1 MAQKIPKSLL
11 IFYIL
16 VIYVLLQFCWW
27 SYLLFDL
34 NTELYNLKNT
44 ASPAIERK
52 YEPKKIDRLKK
63 KKIMIV
69 GEGFVFLTLLGWG
82 MIQTRKSFKKETQL
96 AQQQKN
102 FLLSVT
108 HELKSPIA
116 SVKLLLQTLIKR
128 DLPKEKQLELIS
140 RAENEASRL
149 NQMVENIL
157 IATQIE
163 NHIFSIN
170 ANEINLSELLIY
182 IIEQQ
187 QTIHPNIIFQ
197 QEIQPNMRLNCDE
210 LAMKSIVLNLLE
222 NALKYSTREPE
233 IKIQLLTD
241 QNYVILK
248 ICDQGIGISDE
259 EKNLVFNK
267 FYRSGNE
274 ETRKTKGT
282 GLGLFI
288 VKYLVNQ
295 HLGKITI
302 YNNHPKGSIFEVKF
316 KRNWNVN

>member
-1 MAQKIPKSLL
+1 MSQKIPRSLL

-34 NTELYNLKNT
+34 NTELYNLKST
-44 ASPAIERK
+44 AKTTVLIQNAPTS
-52 YEPKKIDRLKK
+52 IDRLQKK
-63 KKIMIV
+63 KLMIV

-82 MIQTRKSFKKETQL
+82 MIQTRKSFKKESQL

-116 SVKLLLQTLIKR
+116 SVQLLLQTLVKR
-128 DLPKEKQLELIS
+128 ELSKEKQLELIS
-140 RAENEASRL
+140 RAENEATRL

-163 NHIFSIN
+163 NHIFAIQLK
-170 ANEINLSELLIY
+170 EIGLSELFASIM
-182 IIEQQ
+182 EQQ
-187 QTIHPNIIFQ
+187 HTIHPDIDFK
-197 QEIQPNMRLNCDE
+197 QEIQPDIRFNCDE
-210 LAMKSIVLNLLE
+210 LAMKSIILNLVE
-222 NALKYSTREPE
+222 NALKYSTETPK
-233 IKIQLLTD
+233 IKIHLSSD
-241 QNYVILK
+241 FSNVIFK
-248 ICDQGIGISDE
+248 ISDEGIGISEE

-274 ETRKTKGT
+274 EIRKTKGT

-295 HLGKITI
+295 HLGKISI
-302 YNNHPKGSIFEVKF
+302 HANNPKGSIFEVKF
-316 KRNWNVN
+316 KRNWNVS

>member
-1 MAQKIPKSLL
+1 MSQKIPRSLL

-27 SYLLFDL
+27 SYLLYDL
-34 NTELYNLKNT
+34 NTELYNLKKVPV
-44 ASPAIERK
+44 SGSYFSKVP
-52 YEPKKIDRLKK
+52 PDIDRLNNKK
-63 KKIMIV
+63 LMIL
-69 GEGFVFLTLLGWG
+69 GEGVVFLSLLTWG

-96 AQQQKN
+96 ASQQKN

-128 DLPKEKQLELIS
+128 ELTKDKQLELIS
-140 RAENEASRL
+140 RAENEAARL
-149 NQMVENIL
+149 DQMVENIL

-163 NHIFSIN
+163 NHIYVIQPE
-170 ANEINLSELLIY
+170 EINISDLITH

-187 QTIHPNIIFQ
+187 STIHPTFKFNQSIQKNIIF
-197 QEIQPNMRLNCDE
+197 NCDE

-222 NALKYSTREPE
+222 NAMKYSDGKPE
-233 IKIQLLTD
+233 ILIQLTSD
-241 QNYVILK
+241 QNQTSIK
-248 ICDQGIGISDE
+248 IYDHGIGISDE
-259 EKNLVFNK
+259 EKNMVFNK

-274 ETRKTKGT
+274 EIRKTKGT

-295 HLGKITI
+295 HLGKISI
-302 YNNHPKGSIFEVKF
+302 YDNLPKGSIFEIKL
-316 KRNWNVN
+316 KNNWNVN

>member
-1 MAQKIPKSLL
+1 MSQKIPKSLL

-27 SYLLFDL
+27 SYLLYDL
-34 NTELYNLKNT
+34 NTELYNLKN
-44 ASPAIERK
+44 ASPERSYISK
-52 YEPKKIDRLKK
+52 TPTDIDRLNK
-63 KKIMIV
+63 KKIMIL
-69 GEGFVFLTLLGWG
+69 GEGVVFLSLLAWG

-96 AQQQKN
+96 AMQQKN

-128 DLPKEKQLELIS
+128 ELTKDKQLELIS
-140 RAENEASRL
+140 RAENEATRL
-149 NQMVENIL
+149 DQMVENIL

-163 NHIFSIN
+163 NHIYSIH
-170 ANEINLSELLIY
+170 ANQTNISELISH
-182 IIEQQ
+182 ITEQQ
-187 QTIHPNIIFQ
+187 NTIHPTIKFHQ
-197 QEIQPNMRLNCDE
+197 SIQKNVMFNCDE
-210 LAMKSIVLNLLE
+210 IAMKSIILNLLE
-222 NALKYSTREPE
+222 NAIKYSDENPE
-233 IKIQLLTD
+233 IAIQLSSD
-241 QNYVILK
+241 QHQILINISDK
-248 ICDQGIGISDE
+248 GIGISDE
-259 EKNLVFNK
+259 EKEMVFNK

-295 HLGKITI
+295 HFGKISI
-302 YNNHPKGSIFEVKF
+302 YDNQPKGSIFEIKF
-316 KRNWNVN
+316 KNNWNVN